1 MRLTRTFTTAN
12 LKGSVDR
19 IICDPPF
26 LSDDCQTK
34 AALTV
39 RWMAKPAADVRLV
52 VSTGERMEGL
62 VTKLYRSFG
71 LRTTD
76 YEPAHAR
83 GLSNEFFCYANFDSE
98 LWKWRP
104 DMKDR

>member
-1 MRLTRTFTTAN
+1 MQTRTAS

-34 AALTV
+34 MALTV
-39 RWMAKPAADVRLV
+39 RWMAKPAADVKV
-52 VSTGERMEGL
+52 IISTGERMENL
-62 VTKLYRSFG
+62 VTKLYRGFG
-71 LRTTD
+71 IRTTD
-76 YEPAHAR
+76 YEPAQ

-98 LWKWRP
+98 AWNWRP
-104 DMKDR
+104 DIKDR

>member
-1 MRLTRTFTTAN
+1 
-12 LKGSVDR
+12 
-19 IICDPPF
+19 
-26 LSDDCQTK
+26 
-34 AALTV
+34 
-39 RWMAKPAADVRLV
+39 
-52 VSTGERMEGL
+52 MENL

-71 LRTTD
+71 IKTTD

-104 DMKDR
+104 DIKDR

>member
-1 MRLTRTFTTAN
+1 
-12 LKGSVDR
+12 
-19 IICDPPF
+19 
-26 LSDDCQTK
+26 
-34 AALTV
+34 
-39 RWMAKPAADVRLV
+39 MAKPAADDVRLI

-98 LWKWRP
+98 AWGWRP
-104 DMKDR
+104 DIKDR